1 MATPVEVFTLAIAN
15 DGDLVVRPS
24 FSARGSR
31 PICQSDLIAE
41 LLEHVTEGAIGN

>member
-1 MATPVEVFTLAIAN
+1 MDTPVEVSTLEIAN

-24 FSARGSR
+24 LSARSKR
-31 PICQSDLIAE
+31 HICQSDLIAE